1 MPMRAGKCP
10 WLGWCPD
17 TKDYNV
23 CENMK
28 FVHRIISM
36 YMCPYMASFT
46 VQYNHRPETVFYND
60 KVMMRNDKF
69 VGYFQQPYLL

>member
-1 MPMRAGKCP
+1 MRAGKSP

-23 CENMK
+23 CQDYEVRAQDY
-28 FVHRIISM
+28 FHVF
-36 YMCPYMASFT
+36 MCPYMASFT

-69 VGYFQQPYLL
+69 EGYFQQPYLL